1 MASRVKILAFDTSSS
16 VISIALQNEEEL
28 VFFDQVAPLQHTQL
42 ILPKIKSMLDSCDIS
57 LNQLD
62 AVAYACGPGSF
73 TGIRI
78 ASSVVQGIGLA
89 TSLPI
94 VPVSSL
100 AVLAQT
106 AYLEQQWTNL
116 LVALDA
122 RMDQVYW
129 AVYQTNAHGIVE
141 LFGEEQVLF
150 PDQTIINNKC
160 LDWYGVG
167 DGWDRYQTILSKHGA
182 RRIAKEQQPDARA
195 LLSLAKIKLKNG
207 DWVAS
212 CDAIPVYLR

>member
-1 MASRVKILAFDTSSS
+1 MACRVKILAFDTSSS
-16 VISIALQNEEEL
+16 VISIALQCDEEQ
-28 VFFDQVAPLQHTQL
+28 VFFHQVAPLQHTQL
-42 ILPKIKSMLDSCDIS
+42 ILPNIKSLLDSCDLS

-62 AVAYACGPGSF
+62 AIAYACGPGSF

-78 ASSVVQGIGLA
+78 ASSIAQGFGLA

-94 VPVSSL
+94 IPISSL

-116 LVALDA
+116 LIALDA
-122 RMDQVYW
+122 RMDQIYW
-129 AVYQTNAHGIVE
+129 AVYQTNANGIVE
-141 LFGEEQVLF
+141 LLGEEQVLF
-150 PDQTIINNKC
+150 PDQTSINNNQ
-160 LDWYGVG
+160 LDWFGVG
-167 DGWDRYQTILSKHGA
+167 DGWDKYQTALSKHNVQKMA
-182 RRIAKEQQPDARA
+182 NAQQPHARA

-212 CDAIPVYLR
+212 RDAVPIYLR